1 MPFVSIDLDVFDEDD
16 LVEYLEDSGYKV
28 TKEDDNDLSGWD
40 QDFNVTFNVTEYCAN
55 RLSNRVTARDFLTD
69 ILGLMHHASESEIL
83 ERVKQVINQ

>member
-16 LVEYLEDSGYKV
+16 LVEYLENCGYEV
-28 TKEDDNDLSGWD
+28 TKEDDNDLSGSD
-40 QDFNVTFNVTEYCAN
+40 LDFNVTEYCAK

-69 ILGLMHHASESEIL
+69 ILELTHHASESEIL

>member
-28 TKEDDNDLSGWD
+28 TKEDDNDLSGLD
-40 QDFNVTFNVTEYCAN
+40 LDFNATEYCAN

-69 ILGLMHHASESEIL
+69 ILELTHHASDGEIL
-83 ERVKQVINQ
+83 ERVKQIINQ

>member
-28 TKEDDNDLSGWD
+28 TKEDDNDLSGLD
-40 QDFNVTFNVTEYCAN
+40 LDFNVTEYCAN

-69 ILGLMHHASESEIL
+69 ILELTHHAGESEIL
-83 ERVKQVINQ
+83 ERVKQIINQ